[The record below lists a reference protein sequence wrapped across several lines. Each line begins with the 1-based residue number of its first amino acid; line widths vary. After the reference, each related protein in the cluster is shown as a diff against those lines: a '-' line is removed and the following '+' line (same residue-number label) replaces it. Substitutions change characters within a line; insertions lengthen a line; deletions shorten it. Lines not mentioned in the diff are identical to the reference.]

1 MKTEF
6 QNSIVRLNFLCC
18 ITDIKIVWL
27 SLCPS
32 HCPHTKQFYRAHNRV
47 MLDSKFAKKGH
58 YIKCLSSNELLSKR
72 YFYDLVN
79 RQTKC
84 FLYQIKLQ
92 TKFQHI
98 PNTNILGL
106 KSNML

>member
-6 QNSIVRLNFLCC
+6 QNSVVRLNFLCC

-58 YIKCLSSNELLSKR
+58 YIKCLSSNELL
-72 YFYDLVN
+72 
-79 RQTKC
+79 
-84 FLYQIKLQ
+84 
-92 TKFQHI
+92 
-98 PNTNILGL
+98 
-106 KSNML
+106 